1 MKNTIYHI
9 YQKYRNKYLNCLGG
23 AQPRFSMDNYRLGDQ
38 NTPEMDRVINN
49 LDQAFLTRCR
59 NAHPP
64 HCLLSDLT
72 QFYPGPPENSL
83 ESNYWKIISNVED
96 GQSFYHTLLRGIRSK
111 GLTANLDR
119 LGLQLSSNEYVNIVN
134 LKTRVLEA
142 VRSISEGGDYHH
154 FIPREISEFLHVRH
168 GPDLASKIAQMT
180 SQLVKLETA
189 IHQSHL
195 KQPSDNINSLVK
207 IARSQTYLS
216 EVEFIT
222 AAVLLQICLARWNSW
237 QSRWKLYHPIWGDGG
252 PKFNYDPGMRP
263 GEHQS
268 SIPIPLQLDNPNLE
282 IGCPNIIYMT
292 VTRFGHCDTLL
303 PIIK

>member
-1 MKNTIYHI
+1 
-9 YQKYRNKYLNCLGG
+9 
-23 AQPRFSMDNYRLGDQ
+23 MDNYRLGDQ

-49 LDQAFLTRCR
+49 LDQAFLFRCR

-83 ESNYWKIISNVED
+83 ESHYWKIISNVED
-96 GQSFYHTLLRGIRSK
+96 GQSFYHTLLRGIRAK

-142 VRSISEGGDYHH
+142 ARSISEGGDFHH
-154 FIPREISEFLHVRH
+154 FIPPKISEFLKVRH

-180 SQLVKLETA
+180 SQLFKLETA

-195 KQPSDNINSLVK
+195 RQPSDNINSLVK

-222 AAVLLQICLARWNSW
+222 AAALLQICLARWNSW
-237 QSRWKLYHPIWGDGG
+237 QSR
-252 PKFNYDPGMRP
+252 
-263 GEHQS
+263 
-268 SIPIPLQLDNPNLE
+268 
-282 IGCPNIIYMT
+282 
-292 VTRFGHCDTLL
+292 
-303 PIIK
+303 